1 MAGHSKW
8 ANIKIRKGSQDAKRG
23 KAFTK
28 VSREIIVAARGGGG
42 DPEMNARLRLAI
54 AKARE
59 VNMPKD
65 TIERA
70 IKKGTGELE
79 GEDYQEVMYEGYGPH
94 GVALMIEA
102 LTDNR
107 NRTAPEVRALLDK
120 RGGKLGDPG
129 CVAWMF
135 EAKGLVTIKADG
147 VDEDELLMVALDAG
161 AEDLKTEG
169 ETIAITSST
178 ESFMEVRQAIEDAGY
193 TLVDSELA
201 RIPTTTVALDA
212 ETAPSVLRLMDDLD
226 DLDDVQKVH
235 ANFDVDDAVLEAIAD
250 ST

>member
-1 MAGHSKW
+1 
-8 ANIKIRKGSQDAKRG
+8 
-23 KAFTK
+23 
-28 VSREIIVAARGGGG
+28 
-42 DPEMNARLRLAI
+42 
-54 AKARE
+54 
-59 VNMPKD
+59 
-65 TIERA
+65 
-70 IKKGTGELE
+70 
-79 GEDYQEVMYEGYGPH
+79 
-94 GVALMIEA
+94 
-102 LTDNR
+102 
-107 NRTAPEVRALLDK
+107 
-120 RGGKLGDPG
+120 
-129 CVAWMF
+129 
-135 EAKGLVTIKADG
+135 
-147 VDEDELLMVALDAG
+147 MVALDAG
-161 AEDLKTEG
+161 AEDLKNEG